1 VASYVGLGL
10 VFGVAWGGGPF
21 VLAFFA
27 VWGLVWVG
35 FSLFWRW
42 ADESRRRLL
51 QQRPSSR

>member
-1 VASYVGLGL
+1 MAAYVGLGL

-51 QQRPSSR
+51 QQRPSSS